1 MKPISILSTFAIILS
16 SFVLISCTKESISLA
31 ELQFGKWE
39 VEKIKKA
46 EDSSFRKAEK
56 SYFLDFDED
65 NGYAARL
72 DVNRCS
78 GTYELI
84 NSKNIKF
91 DGMFC
96 TYNCCDTEYAEDF
109 ARLVRVMTKYSKRGN
124 KLILEG
130 EGQIV
135 LKRVE

>member
-1 MKPISILSTFAIILS
+1 MKPISILSTLTITVL
-16 SFVLISCTKESISLA
+16 SFVLISCTEDISLA

-46 EDSSFRKAEK
+46 GESSFRKAK
-56 SYFLDFDED
+56 NSYFLEFDED
-65 NGYAARL
+65 KGFLARL
-72 DVNRCS
+72 DVNTCS

-84 NSKNIKF
+84 DSKNIKF
-91 DGMFC
+91 DGMSC
-96 TYNCCDTEYAEDF
+96 TYGCCDTEYAEDF
-109 ARLVRVMTKYSKRGN
+109 ARLLRVMTHYSKRGN

>member
-1 MKPISILSTFAIILS
+1 MKPISTLSTLTIAIL
-16 SFVLISCTKESISLA
+16 SFVLISCTEDISLA

-46 EDSSFRKAEK
+46 GDPSFRKAK
-56 SYFLDFDED
+56 NSYFLEFDDD
-65 NGYAARL
+65 NGFAARL

-84 NSKNIKF
+84 DSKNIKF
-91 DGMFC
+91 DGMYC
-96 TYNCCDTEYAEDF
+96 TYSCCDTEYAEDF
-109 ARLVRVMTKYSKRGN
+109 ARLVRVMTRYSKRGD